1 MTDLKNTTVAILA
14 TDGFEEA
21 ELTSPKKALEAQS
34 ITVHVVAP
42 TSGSITAWAET
53 DWGADY
59 MVDKALGDV
68 SAADYDALM
77 LPGGLFNPD
86 TLRTNDEALNFVR
99 DFFKAGKPV
108 GAICHAPWI
117 LINAGVVEGR
127 RMTSVASVSRDLI
140 NAGATWEDAEVLCD
154 SALVTSRTPADLNA
168 FNNKLI
174 EEIKEGKHRQ
184 QHA

>member
-1 MTDLKNTTVAILA
+1 
-14 TDGFEEA
+14 
-21 ELTSPKKALEAQS
+21 
-34 ITVHVVAP
+34 
-42 TSGSITAWAET
+42 
-53 DWGADY
+53 